1 MLWYSFPC
9 KTHFFNLSFCL
20 LLCASSLSL
29 HLISIERYKWP
40 LDRTFYFH
48 NIDLHCTVGIIQ
60 TLIIL
65 RCIYDVLKKVSHIS
79 LFFFLFLYLFR
90 CVCNIDC
97 SQTNFNPL
105 CASDG
110 KSYDNACQ
118 IKEASCQKQEK
129 IEVMSLGR
137 CQGNSHNKTHFKECF
152 QFLCREGKKKK
163 TNQGWLLLWELLR
176 FHYAAA
182 VYTVE
187 HRLWEV
193 RGRALCDAD
202 AVRWEGGS
210 TPNPAQSSSRG
221 CPALHWALHQS
232 PLPCPQQL
240 AQSSVC
246 QEQKE
251 QGSGN
256 APQIDFATQGGC
268 SGAALS
274 GAAWGSLGRFSKE
287 VLPNTGLGLVLQV
300 TLPGPIDAQEAWKE
314 VFQWWLE
321 ALYFSINTMLL
332 CAHLLGYYI
341 THNPWAD
348 FKNPIFL

>member
-1 MLWYSFPC
+1 MMSWKKFLI
-9 KTHFFNLSFCL
+9 L
-20 LLCASSLSL
+20 ASSFFSFYIFSGVCATLTVLKPTSIL
-29 HLISIERYKWP
+29 FVLPMGNLMIMHVKSKRHHARNRRKLKSCLWVDVKVTLITKLISKNV
-40 LDRTFYFH
+40 F
-48 NIDLHCTVGIIQ
+48 
-60 TLIIL
+60 
-65 RCIYDVLKKVSHIS
+65 
-79 LFFFLFLYLFR
+79 
-90 CVCNIDC
+90 
-97 SQTNFNPL
+97 NF
-105 CASDG
+105 CA
-110 KSYDNACQ
+110 
-118 IKEASCQKQEK
+118 
-129 IEVMSLGR
+129 GR
-137 CQGNSHNKTHFKECF
+137 E
-152 QFLCREGKKKK
+152 KKK
-163 TNQGWLLLWELLR
+163 NHQGWLPLWELLR

-193 RGRALCDAD
+193 RGRALCDAG

-256 APQIDFATQGGC
+256 APQIDFATQGGS

-341 THNPWAD
+341 TQNPWAD

>member
-1 MLWYSFPC
+1 MMSWKKFLI
-9 KTHFFNLSFCL
+9 L
-20 LLCASSLSL
+20 ASSFFSFYIFSGVCATLTVLKPTSIL
-29 HLISIERYKWP
+29 FVLPMGNLMIMHVKSKRHHARNRRKLKSCLWVDVKVTLITKLISKNV
-40 LDRTFYFH
+40 F
-48 NIDLHCTVGIIQ
+48 
-60 TLIIL
+60 
-65 RCIYDVLKKVSHIS
+65 
-79 LFFFLFLYLFR
+79 
-90 CVCNIDC
+90 
-97 SQTNFNPL
+97 NF
-105 CASDG
+105 CA
-110 KSYDNACQ
+110 
-118 IKEASCQKQEK
+118 
-129 IEVMSLGR
+129 GR
-137 CQGNSHNKTHFKECF
+137 
-152 QFLCREGKKKK
+152 GKKKK
-163 TNQGWLLLWELLR
+163 KNQGWLLLWELLR